1 LEVDTGR
8 QPNPFT
14 RLLARSYQLED
25 GAAALQGDEE
35 PALTRFRDLERE
47 YLEWFALCV
56 ATLPDDLRK
65 AFADQYEGGTFTP
78 RIKAY
83 LESPRAISP
92 MWSDSAPPIF
102 SRWQHPFETRVRP
115 AMHTQRQLR
124 TLAEE
129 RFERGRAS
137 STVELLKHI
146 AQRFGDYARQLS
158 IRQRGAEP
166 FVITDE
172 YGMQDA
178 LHAALR
184 LFFDDV
190 RPEEWTPSYAGG
202 SSRMDFLVAAEEI
215 AVELKYI
222 HSGQTSRNIGSEVAE
237 DILRY
242 QSHERCKALVV
253 VVWDPGHVLANP
265 RGLESDLTQDQGN
278 LLVVLVVAH

>member
-1 LEVDTGR
+1 LEVETGR
-8 QPNPFT
+8 QANPFT
-14 RLLARSYQLED
+14 QLLTRSYRLED

-35 PALTRFRDLERE
+35 PPLPQFRELERE

-56 ATLPDDLRK
+56 ATIPDDLRK

-83 LESPRAISP
+83 LESPRAISA
-92 MWSDSAPPIF
+92 MWSENAPPIF
-102 SRWQHPFETRVRP
+102 PRWQHPFETRFRP
-115 AMHTQRQLR
+115 AMLTQRQVL

-137 STVELLKHI
+137 ATVALIKHV
-146 AQRFGDYARQLS
+146 AQRFGDYARQLNT
-158 IRQRGAEP
+158 RQRGAEP

-178 LHAALR
+178 FHAALR
-184 LFFDDV
+184 LLFDDV

-222 HSGQTSRNIGSEVAE
+222 HAGQTSRNIGSEVAE

-242 QSHERCKALVV
+242 QSHERCKALVA
-253 VVWDPGHVLANP
+253 VVWDHAHVLANP

-278 LLVVLVVAH
+278 LMVVLVVAH